1 MLYFCTDLI
10 SLILKWEI
18 VFIARLSFKQIAS
31 AIHALL
37 TWWKVNISI
46 QIVDYTI
53 RSAAKWK
60 GEKSKSNEIGI
71 GLSLFMHFTSKV
83 LTNAAT

>member
-1 MLYFCTDLI
+1 MLYFRTDLI

-60 GEKSKSNEIGI
+60 GEKTIKSNEIGI
-71 GLSLFMHFTSKV
+71 GLSLFMQFHIKS
-83 LTNAAT
+83 AY